1 VVLEIP
7 PRVEETYRERY
18 TPARSTQMAKLSVSE
33 AADIW
38 ASNGKDEDYTFGY
51 SEAELQAALDED

>member
-1 VVLEIP
+1 MNIP
-7 PRVEETYRERY
+7 RGAWYPTVDQDGNH
-18 TPARSTQMAKLSVSE
+18 AMGLSVHD

-38 ASNGKDEDYTFGY
+38 ASNGKDEDYTFGF